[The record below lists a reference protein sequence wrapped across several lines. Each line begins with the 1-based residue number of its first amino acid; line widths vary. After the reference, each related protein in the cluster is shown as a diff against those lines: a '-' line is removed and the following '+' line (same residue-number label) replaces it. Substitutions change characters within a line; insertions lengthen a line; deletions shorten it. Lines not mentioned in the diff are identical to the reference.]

1 MTQQFWTFI
10 LERLSRKQPVVLL
23 CVLDSKGSS
32 PGRQGYK
39 MAVAD
44 DGMSGSIGGGI
55 MEHKF
60 AEMAKEKLR
69 AIPKN
74 PQIRKQVHSKEATQ
88 NRSGMIC
95 SGEQTIVLFHLTDAH
110 SSAVKSINDSLHGG
124 GGGNL
129 MITPDNF
136 SFSPATMDGDFS
148 FLMKDETDWS
158 YQEKV
163 GFKNKLYIV
172 GGGHCSL
179 AFSKLMSG
187 MDFEIH
193 LFENRKDLNT
203 LEQNT
208 YVHTKT
214 IVDDYAELKDR
225 IPPGSDTYVVIMTFG
240 YRTDDEAYRSL
251 YKSDYKYI
259 GLLGSKSKIQKMR
272 EEWKSAGIPD
282 ERTKLLHAPIGLS
295 INSRTP
301 EEIAISIAA
310 EIIGVKNQA
319 V

>member
-1 MTQQFWTFI
+1 MSHQFWTYI
-10 LERLSRKQPVVLL
+10 LDRLTRKHPVILL
-23 CVLDSKGSS
+23 CVVESQGSS

-39 MAVAD
+39 MAVAA
-44 DGMSGSIGGGI
+44 DGMAGSIGGGI

-69 AIPKN
+69 SIPEN
-74 PQIRKQVHSKEATQ
+74 PQIRKQVHNRDAPQ

-110 SSAVKSINDSLHGG
+110 AGAVKAIAASLHGG
-124 GGGNL
+124 GGGHVK
-129 MITPDNF
+129 ITPDSF
-136 SFSPATMDGDFS
+136 SFSPESPADDFS
-148 FLMKDETDWS
+148 FVMKDETDWS
-158 YQEKV
+158 YREKV

-179 AFSKLMSG
+179 AFSRLMSG
-187 MDFEIH
+187 MDFQIH

-214 IVDDYAELKDR
+214 IVDDYADLKDR

-272 EEWKSAGIPD
+272 EEWKASGIPD

-319 V
+319 G